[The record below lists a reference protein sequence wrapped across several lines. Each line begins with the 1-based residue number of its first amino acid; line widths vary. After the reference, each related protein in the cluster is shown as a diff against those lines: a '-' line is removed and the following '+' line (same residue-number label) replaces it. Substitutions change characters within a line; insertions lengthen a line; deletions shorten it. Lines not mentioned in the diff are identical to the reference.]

1 MSFKLATFSD
11 LHIGYASTRHVD
23 KQRINLRV
31 RDGYKATAQAITQ
44 MIEQEVH
51 AVLVPGDIFHVPE
64 PKIRDIIFIQN
75 QLRRLA
81 EAGIAVYLLSGN
93 HDSLDIAHEV
103 AASRVLDDPLRKIHS
118 EYLPY
123 VRHEIADG
131 ILVHMLSHHLFSEQ
145 GETMKNVIAE
155 NGAINILSAHGS
167 TIDPLT
173 KMRLHTEQSPREV
186 IIPDKLLIDNEWDYI
201 ILGHI
206 HERGWVGSKDKKSD
220 TTGKKIF
227 YNGSLIRRGFSDKEV
242 PLAKGWTLWDI
253 TPDGSFTPTFFEVD
267 QRPQEDFKR
276 IDAANL
282 SASEITEL
290 IIKNLRNSPGYGAG
304 FNEELA
310 PILRQTVVNLN
321 PAKHQALDWKSI
333 EANSKHT
340 LQWSLKTLIEATEST
355 DSGDESSA
363 ATSLETGDI
372 VKLYEDWV
380 DKSEAMTRVSPD
392 HKPLVVDQGKRFIR
406 SGQEVVLDES

>member
-1 MSFKLATFSD
+1 MTFKLATFSD

-44 MIEQEVH
+44 MIEQEVN

-103 AASRVLDDPLRKIHS
+103 AASRVLDDPLRNIHS
-118 EYLPY
+118 EYMPY

-145 GETMKNVIAE
+145 GETMKNVVAE
-155 NGAINILSAHGS
+155 NGAVNILSAHGS

-173 KMRLHTEQSPREV
+173 KMKLHTEQSPREI
-186 IIPDKLLIDNEWDYI
+186 IIPDSLLQNNEWDYI
-201 ILGHI
+201 MLGHI
-206 HERGWVGSKDKKSD
+206 HERGWVGSKDKKTD
-220 TTGKKIF
+220 TAKRKIF
-227 YNGSLIRRGFSDKEV
+227 YNGSMIRRGFSDKDV
-242 PLAKGWTLWDI
+242 PLGKGWTLWSI
-253 TPDGSFTPTFFEVD
+253 KPDGTFTPQFFEVD

-276 IDAANL
+276 IDAQNL
-282 SASEITEL
+282 SAGEITEL
-290 IIKNLRNSPGYGAG
+290 IIKNLRSSPGYGEG

-310 PILRQTVVNLN
+310 PILRQTVFNLN

-333 EANSKHT
+333 EANSKHA
-340 LQWSLKTLIEATEST
+340 LQWALKTAIDAPEATEKSEQ
-355 DSGDESSA
+355 GDA
-363 ATSLETGDI
+363 PSLESGDI

-380 DKSEAMTRVSPD
+380 DKSDAMTRVIEN
-392 HKPLVVDQGKRFIR
+392 HKPLVVDQGRRFIR